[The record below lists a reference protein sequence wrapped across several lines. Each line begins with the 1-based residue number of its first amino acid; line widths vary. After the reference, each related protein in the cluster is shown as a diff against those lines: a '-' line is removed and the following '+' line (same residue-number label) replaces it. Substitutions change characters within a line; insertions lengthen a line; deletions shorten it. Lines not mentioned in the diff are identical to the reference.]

1 MKDNNYICITD
12 ADGVTRYFQ
21 PTDLAAQLVHTELS
35 GGNPAMKAAA
45 RSLAQRVVEMRRCQ
59 KNYMAAR
66 SSDEANRN
74 RLLEQAKKAEA
85 GVDALVLIFLQTIEK
100 L

>member
-1 MKDNNYICITD
+1 MPKKLTWRRDPATK
-12 ADGVTRYFQ
+12 R
-21 PTDLAAQLVHTELS
+21 TET
-35 GGNPAMKAAA
+35 
-45 RSLAQRVVEMRRCQ
+45 
-59 KNYMAAR
+59 
-66 SSDEANRN
+66 

>member
-1 MKDNNYICITD
+1 MTKKT
-12 ADGVTRYFQ
+12 TW
-21 PTDLAAQLVHTELS
+21 
-35 GGNPAMKAAA
+35 
-45 RSLAQRVVEMRRCQ
+45 
-59 KNYMAAR
+59 AAR